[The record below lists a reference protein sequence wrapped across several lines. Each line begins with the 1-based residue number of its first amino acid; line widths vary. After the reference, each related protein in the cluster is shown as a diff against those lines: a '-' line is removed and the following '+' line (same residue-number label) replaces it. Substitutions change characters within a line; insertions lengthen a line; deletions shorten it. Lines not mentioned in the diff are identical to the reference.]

1 MKMKRLNIIVICF
14 SLVSEWNFID
24 ASIIDN
30 KSDLN
35 LIENV

>member
-1 MKMKRLNIIVICF
+1 MKMRLNIIVSCF

-24 ASIIDN
+24 TSIIDN

>member
-24 ASIIDN
+24 ESIIDN

>member
-1 MKMKRLNIIVICF
+1 MKMRLNIIVFCF

-24 ASIIDN
+24 TSIIDN

-35 LIENV
+35 LIENA

>member
-1 MKMKRLNIIVICF
+1 MKRLNIIVICF